1 MIYQNICI
9 SSGHSDKC
17 QGAIGPSPWGL
28 NEVAEAKK
36 TMAAIADELR
46 ARGVHV
52 ETFSDTTSTT
62 QDQNLQKICNWHN
75 GRPSHQLDISVHFNS
90 TDPQPT
96 KAVGVEVFY
105 YSQSELADDL
115 SEAIATALSLPDR
128 GGKDGTGLYFLSHT
142 NAPAVLLEICFVNSH
157 PDVDAYHQHFA
168 RIAPAVA
175 DVLAGPAEGARPPVD
190 RPPVIPPAPDATVLF
205 RATGTCSWFG
215 GPEDMG
221 VSPSEG
227 LAFIYDIDTVPHLF
241 LPTQPAGTTGLA
253 RRLNPYVHFI
263 ACRWDYAVTP
273 KTMLAESGQV
283 ALVRNVSTGMEL
295 SAIPADWGPHEEQ
308 TGRAADLSRSLLEDL
323 GLETDDEVEVIY
335 PAP

>member
-1 MIYQNICI
+1 MTYQNICI
-9 SSGHSDKC
+9 SCGHSDKC

-128 GGKDGTGLYFLSHT
+128 GGKDGKGLYFLSHT
-142 NAPAVLLEICFVNSH
+142 NAAAVLLEICFVNAK

-190 RPPVIPPAPDATVLF
+190 RPPVIPPAPDAALF

-253 RRLNPYVHFI
+253 RRLNTEVAYC
-263 ACRWDYAVTP
+263 AARWDYAVTP
-273 KTMLAESGQV
+273 KPSLLEAKV
-283 ALVRNVSTGMEL
+283 LVRALKTGIAL
-295 SAIPADWGPHEEQ
+295 QAFAADWGPHED
-308 TGRAADLSRSLLEDL
+308 TGRVADLSPSLMRNL
-323 GLETDDEVEVIY
+323 GITTDDEVEIIFPY
-335 PAP
+335 HED